1 MAFSGMSSNGARG
14 RGRWRGGSSMSEM
27 NVVPLV
33 DVMLVLLIIFMVT
46 ASAMEFGLEI
56 EVPSVKGSTRSLE
69 DAAVVSIG
77 KSGTTYI
84 KDRPININMLVAE
97 VRKQYKDPKNVYVRA
112 DKSVRWDVVA
122 QVVSALGQGK
132 LAVNMVTKTETIGK

>member
-14 RGRWRGGSSMSEM
+14 RGRWRGGGSMSEM

-56 EVPSVKGSTRSLE
+56 EVPKVKQSSRTLE
-69 DAAVVSIG
+69 DAPVVSIG
-77 KSGTTYI
+77 KSKTTYVRD
-84 KDRPININMLVAE
+84 KPVNISLLVAE
-97 VRKQYKDPKNVYVRA
+97 IHKQYKDPKNVYVRA
-112 DKSVRWDVVA
+112 DKSVPWDVVA
-122 QVVSALGQGK
+122 QTVSRWAKASLP
-132 LAVNMVTKTETIGK
+132 

>member
-1 MAFSGMSSNGARG
+1 MAFSGMSSSGARG
-14 RGRWRGGSSMSEM
+14 RGRWRGGGSMSEM

-56 EVPSVKGSTRSLE
+56 EVPKVKGSSRSLE

-77 KSGTTYI
+77 KSGNI
-84 KDRPININMLVAE
+84 FVKDKPISINLLVGE
-97 VRKQYKDPKNVYVRA
+97 IRRQYKDPTTVYVRA
-112 DKSVRWDVVA
+112 DKSVRWDLVA
-122 QVVSALGQGK
+122 QVLSTLGQAK
-132 LAVNMVTKTETIGK
+132 LAVNAVTKTETIGK